1 MGRAQVTLGFFW
13 HLLRDLLGT
22 FVARWG
28 RFFRRTVQGQDALTV
43 AVDIFPFF
51 ERMTGVGWYAWHLLQ
66 ALPQVHPNLKLNLYA
81 HTFAAPDEPPPP
93 PLPTSP
99 NIRFRFHH
107 IPSGFLLPIKPTIA
121 FLRAVIEPLFFFLDG
136 NDIYF
141 APNFFPPKR
150 HFPAISRLVVTVHD
164 LAFLRLPETVQKE
177 TLENLRRRLP
187 ETLAQAQAII
197 AVSQAT
203 AKDLMELLRISPG
216 RIHVIHEGVDPNFSE
231 KAISPPM
238 ELPKRYCLFVST
250 LEPRKNLLGL
260 LRGFAQAV
268 AAGYPGSLVM
278 VGRWG
283 WHTEEA
289 QRELAAS
296 PARQRILHLDYLPG
310 KFLPA
315 VFRRAEML
323 LMPSWLEGFGLPVVE
338 AMSCGVPVVV
348 ANTSSLPEVV
358 GEAGILVDPSKPQEL
373 AQAIV
378 RLASDPALRQ
388 ELGQRGRKRAALF
401 RWEEAAKATVGVFYR
416 VMAMGG
422 DFPDDYRV

>member
-1 MGRAQVTLGFFW
+1 MGRVKVTFGFFW

-22 FVARWG
+22 FLARWG
-28 RFFRRTVQGQDALTV
+28 RFFRRTVQGQNCLTV
-43 AVDIFPFF
+43 GVDIFPFF
-51 ERMTGVGWYAWHLLQ
+51 ERMTGVGWYAWRLLQ
-66 ALPQVHPNLKLNLYA
+66 ALPQIDPNLKLNLYA
-81 HTFAAPDEPPPP
+81 HTFAAPDEPSPP
-93 PLPTSP
+93 PLPTAP

-107 IPSGFLLPIKPTIA
+107 IPPGFLLPIKPTIA
-121 FLRAVIEPLFFFLDG
+121 FLRAVIEPLFFFFDG
-136 NDIYF
+136 NDLYF

-164 LAFLRLPETVQKE
+164 LAFLHLPETVQKE
-177 TLENLRRRLP
+177 TLENLQRRLP
-187 ETLAQAQAII
+187 ATLAQAQAII

-203 AKDLMELLRISPG
+203 ARDLKELLGISPR
-216 RIHVIHEGVDPNFSE
+216 RIHVIHEGVDPNFSA
-231 KAISPPM
+231 KPTPPPM
-238 ELPKRYCLFVST
+238 ELPERYCLFVST

-283 WHTEEA
+283 WRTEEA
-289 QRELAAS
+289 QRELASS
-296 PARQRILHLDYLPG
+296 PVRDRIRHLDYLPG
-310 KFLPA
+310 EFLPA
-315 VFRRAEML
+315 VFSRAEML

-338 AMSCGVPVVV
+338 AMASGVPVVV

-358 GEAGILVDPSKPQEL
+358 GDAGILVDPSQPQEL
-373 AQAIV
+373 ARAIV
-378 RLASDPALRQ
+378 RLASDAALRQ
-388 ELGQRGRKRAALF
+388 ELGERSQKRAALF

-416 VMAMGG
+416 VLAMGG